1 VGQKVNPHGF
11 RLGITTDFKSRW
23 YADKLYKEYVA
34 EDVAIRRMLQRGMER
49 AGISKVEIER
59 TRDRVRVDIHT
70 ARPGIVIG
78 RRGAE
83 ADRIRGDL
91 EKLTSKQI
99 QLNILEVKN
108 PEIDAQL
115 VAQGVAEQLSSRVSF
130 RRAMRKAMQTTM
142 RSGAKGIRIQCSGRL
157 NGAEMSRTEF
167 YREGRVPLHTLR
179 ADIDYGFYEARTTFG
194 RIGVKVWDDAARALK
209 AAKADVV
216 VLCTSSSIKKVM
228 PQIETIL
235 KSKTAIVSTTEEL
248 SYPGYTHIRLARQIH
263 AMAKKAKVG
272 VLGTGV
278 NPGFAMDALPIAL
291 TAVCERVDRIAVFRI
306 QDARIRRLP
315 FQQKIGAGLTTEQ
328 FQKKV
333 DDGSVRHVGLTES
346 IAMIADALGWTL
358 DRITDDIQ
366 PKIAAVTISS
376 EYLAVDPGYVCGII
390 QDGIG
395 YRKKEPVIKL
405 HMEAYL
411 GSPETYD
418 SVDVEGSPSLSMKI
432 SGGIHGD
439 VATASIVVNSIPHV
453 LNAPPGLHTMRDLA
467 LPSFF
472 ANWSWS

>member
-1 VGQKVNPHGF
+1 MHFG
-11 RLGITTDFKSRW
+11 LGPIG
-23 YADKLYKEYVA
+23 A
-34 EDVAIRRMLQRGMER
+34 AIVKQI
-49 AGISKVEIER
+49 A
-59 TRDRVRVDIHT
+59 
-70 ARPGIVIG
+70 ARPGFKIV
-78 RRGAE
+78 GAIDIDP
-83 ADRIRGDL
+83 AKVDRDLGDVVGL
-91 EKLTSKQI
+91 
-99 QLNILEVKN
+99 
-108 PEIDAQL
+108 P
-115 VAQGVAEQLSSRVSF
+115 R
-130 RRAMRKAMQTTM
+130 
-142 RSGAKGIRIQCSGRL
+142 RL
-157 NGAEMSRTEF
+157 N
-167 YREGRVPLHTLR
+167 
-179 ADIDYGFYEARTTFG
+179 
-194 RIGVKVWDDAARALK
+194 VKVSGD
-209 AAKADVV
+209 AAKALKKAQPDVV

-248 SYPGYTHIRLARQIH
+248 SYPGYTHIRQARAVH
-263 AMAKKAKVG
+263 AMAKKARVA

-291 TAVCERVDRIAVFRI
+291 TAVCERVDRVLVNRV

-358 DRITDDIQ
+358 DRISDEIQ
-366 PKIAAVTISS
+366 PKLASVTISS
-376 EYLAVDPGYVCGII
+376 EFLAVDPGYVCGII

-395 YRKKEPVIKL
+395 YRKGEPVIKL

-418 SVDVEGSPSLSMKI
+418 SVEIEGSPSLSMKLA
-432 SGGIHGD
+432 GGIHGD
-439 VATASIVVNSIPHV
+439 VATASIVVNSIPKV
-453 LNAPPGLHTMRDLA
+453 LAAAPGLHTMRDLA

-472 ANWSWS
+472 PGR